1 MSKISDS
8 EIESAKAAGEIQFA
22 INLLNQRL
30 VQVIRSKLPGNE
42 RTDFSQS
49 LRIISKNL
57 QLFLHK
63 SEEQSSF
70 KKESDRAIE
79 IRNQYSHQD

>member
-8 EIESAKAAGEIQFA
+8 EIGSAKAARQIQFA

-30 VQVIRSKLPGNE
+30 VQVIQSKLPGNE